1 MNVLSFIKFNRY
13 ASLEQLCMIL
23 CIIYKWVIFIAF
35 SFLRVWDRVFF
46 LISML
51 KNTWKISTEFWKQSE
66 IYKTKGTID
75 TQGDNLFSLVQICGL
90 WGGGGCSLYFLNL
103 ERTITLDSIS
113 PLYLI
118 KSQWI
123 FKAYKNCTYVITW
136 CNEAWKK
143 MKTKNEI
150 KY

>member
-1 MNVLSFIKFNRY
+1 MNVLSFIKFDRY

-46 LISML
+46 NFNAEKYMENIYRNL
-51 KNTWKISTEFWKQSE
+51 KAIWNLQNKGNHWHSRRQFFFWFKFV
-66 IYKTKGTID
+66 G
-75 TQGDNLFSLVQICGL
+75 F
-90 WGGGGCSLYFLNL
+90 GGGGSLYFLNL
-103 ERTITLDSIS
+103 ERSITLDSIS

-118 KSQWI
+118 KPQWI
-123 FKAYKNCTYVITW
+123 FKAYKNCTYVMTW